1 MPQVVAAAVP
11 ATVWPPPAHA
21 IGPGWLEWVHGRV
34 RRSFLPPAGSWWDM
48 TATLTDLT
56 RRASCAVPPPF
67 WAALVG
73 APTVHATPLAD
84 TAVSATPAPGTADA
98 GDVAAAPHAPQ
109 SVDIVFADLTD
120 TDRAP
125 VDGRLGMIAAG
136 VLRGGGILAVL
147 TRCRPTA
154 DGALADVTGGIVAS
168 AQDADLLYLQHIV
181 IPDRPLLPVRRT
193 DAAGQRQ
200 DLDRPRAHVV
210 VHADLLVFARP
221 RTATIHPGPDTAAA
235 DGAAHEATAGMP
247 SRVMTAAASGVRR

>member
-34 RRSFLPPAGSWWDM
+34 RRSFLPPAGRWWDM

-73 APTVHATPLAD
+73 APSVPATPVAD
-84 TAVSATPAPGTADA
+84 TAVAAPPGTADA
-98 GDVAAAPHAPQ
+98 GDVATAPHAPQ
-109 SVDIVFADLTD
+109 SVDVDVVFADLTD
-120 TDRAP
+120 TDHRP

-147 TRCRPTA
+147 TRCHPNP
-154 DGALADVTGGIVAS
+154 DGVLVDASGGIVAS

-181 IPDRPLLPVRRT
+181 IPVRPLLPVRRT
-193 DAAGQRQ
+193 YAAQPRPK
-200 DLDRPRAHVV
+200 LDPPAAHVV

-221 RTATIHPGPDTAAA
+221 RTGNTHPQPGTAAPDEVA
-235 DGAAHEATAGMP
+235 DEATAGMP
-247 SRVMTAAASGVRR
+247 SSVMAEPSGVRR